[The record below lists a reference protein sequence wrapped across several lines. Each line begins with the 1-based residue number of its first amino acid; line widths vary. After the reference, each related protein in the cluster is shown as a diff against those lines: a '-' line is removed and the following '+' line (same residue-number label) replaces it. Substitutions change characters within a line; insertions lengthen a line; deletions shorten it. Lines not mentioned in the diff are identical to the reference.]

1 MRRMNAAATTRALL
15 RVLLLMLCGLGPGVT
30 GAAETAATPP
40 ALRSEFAQD
49 ISKAASLSLQIDM
62 AGKQRMLSQRMTAAA
77 CLINLGIN
85 PEQQRL
91 ALTESVDLLS
101 ASIERLDAGYPLI
114 GMKPID
120 DPIARSGLDAER
132 AIWSKMLP
140 LIVAIRDYGRSPQTL
155 QGIVEQEPV
164 LLRTAQNLVQALR
177 RGAWGNG
184 AAQAEIRALDLAG
197 RQRMLAFQMLKEACL
212 ITTEARA
219 GRETE
224 SHRNALL
231 AALDMFEMTAGQL
244 IAGDE
249 GARIAPPPNDAAF
262 AALDQV
268 QLRWQDLRPLFEPA
282 LEGEALGPA
291 VLGDL
296 AYDYDALLFDLEEV
310 IWNYTA
316 E

>member
-1 MRRMNAAATTRALL
+1 MTRALFGA
-15 RVLLLMLCGLGPGVT
+15 LMLMLLCML
-30 GAAETAATPP
+30 GAAAARAAGSTAPTVSSVASRP
-40 ALRSEFAQD
+40 EFSQE
-49 ISKAASLSLQIDM
+49 ISKAASLALQIDL
-62 AGKQRMLSQRMTAAA
+62 AGSQRMLSQRMTASA
-77 CLINLGIN
+77 CLVNLGVN

-91 ALTESVDLLS
+91 ALSESVDLLS
-101 ASIERLDAGYPLI
+101 ASIDRLDTGYPLT
-114 GMKPID
+114 GMQPID
-120 DPIARSGLDAER
+120 DPIARAGLEAER

-140 LIVAIRDYGRSPQTL
+140 LVAAIRDYGRSPQTL
-155 QGIVEQEPV
+155 QGIVAQEPV

-197 RQRMLAFQMLKEACL
+197 RQRMLAYQMLKEACL

-219 GRETE
+219 SRETE
-224 SHRNALL
+224 PHRRALL

-249 GARIAPPPNDAAF
+249 AARIAPPPNDAAF
-262 AALDQV
+262 DALDQV

-291 VLGDL
+291 ILGDL
-296 AYDYDALLFDLEEV
+296 AYDYDALMFDLEEV